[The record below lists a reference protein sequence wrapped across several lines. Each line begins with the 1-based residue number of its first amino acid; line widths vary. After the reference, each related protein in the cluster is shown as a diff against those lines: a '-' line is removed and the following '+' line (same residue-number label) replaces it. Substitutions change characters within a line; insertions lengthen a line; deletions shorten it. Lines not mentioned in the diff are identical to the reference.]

1 MNNERKTLQEMVVE
15 LLGSGMT
22 QKQLADM
29 AATNQ
34 PQIARIKR
42 GQNSEYDLG
51 KRIEAVYL
59 SHIDSSAA

>member
-1 MNNERKTLQEMVVE
+1 MEMKTLQEMVVV
-15 LLGSGMT
+15 LLQSGMT
-22 QKQLADM
+22 QKQLADL
-29 AATNQ
+29 AKTNQ

-42 GQNSEYDLG
+42 GQNSDYELG